1 MEFWRQVIQQLRQ
14 IWSSLSRPAQVG
26 YALIATVSLAVVA
39 GVGIWASR
47 PEYRLLASDLDPQA
61 AAELV
66 AELDRQ
72 SVPYQITGGGT
83 QIQVPVTQWNKARM
97 DLAMAGVASG
107 PKGFEL
113 FDQTTFGTTPFVE
126 QLTYTRA
133 MIGEL
138 QRVIEDLESVDKAKV
153 MIARP
158 EPTPFVREQKPVTA
172 SVVVWAKRSGSIS
185 SREVEGIIALLSG
198 SLAGLVPENVN
209 VLDHNGRALSQAK
222 IESLSGLNSEQLRY
236 QRELESYLASKAEQV
251 LSRLVGPENAIVRV
265 SAEINYENIAQTSE
279 LFGPDEGV
287 VTTESKTTS
296 DSSAPGTQGGQGPAG
311 VGTALPQGGAP
322 APTGT
327 APPETTS
334 EITSDSQYAVSKR
347 SIQKMVPPGA
357 IRRLTVAVLLLPRE
371 KNDPDTNEPLTPE
384 PVEQPVIQKARDL
397 TIQALGITNSDHVT
411 VRAVAPREP
420 PVKPDAS
427 WSEVIQEYLPLL
439 EVARLALLGIAL
451 LAAFLVAW
459 RTIRRIFGLVRPP
472 VTPEVARLQA
482 QIASQAATRPDAIAA
497 ILRQWLTES

>member
-1 MEFWRQVIQQLRQ
+1 MEFWRQVIQQVRQ
-14 IWSSLSRPAQVG
+14 IWSSLSRPARVG
-26 YALIATVSLAVVA
+26 YALVAIVSLAVVA

-47 PEYRLLASDLDPQA
+47 PEYRVLASDLDPKA

-72 SVPYQITGGGT
+72 SVPYRITGAGT
-83 QIQVPVTQWNKARM
+83 QIQVPVMQWNKARM
-97 DLAMAGVASG
+97 DLAMAGVAGG

-185 SREVEGIIALLSG
+185 SREVDGIIALLSG
-198 SLAGLVPENVN
+198 SLAGLMPENVS
-209 VLDHNGRALSQAK
+209 VLDHNGRTLSQPK
-222 IESLSGLNSEQLRY
+222 IESLSGLNSEQLAY

-265 SAEINYENIAQTSE
+265 SAKINYDNIAQTAE

-287 VTTESKTTS
+287 PTSENKTIS
-296 DSSAPGTQGGQGPAG
+296 DSSAQGTQGAQ
-311 VGTALPQGGAP
+311 GTAGANAQGGTPGAM
-322 APTGT
+322 GT
-327 APPETTS
+327 AAPETSSETTS
-334 EITSDSQYAVSKR
+334 DTEFAVSKR

-357 IRRLTVAVLLLPRE
+357 IEQLTVAVLLLPRE
-371 KNDPDTNEPLTPE
+371 EFDPVTNERIKSAAVPADIITSAEELTA
-384 PVEQPVIQKARDL
+384 K
-397 TIQALGITNSDHVT
+397 ALGINDMALVE
-411 VRAVAPREP
+411 VRAVPPKDPAPQVRP
-420 PVKPDAS
+420 S
-427 WSEVIQEYLPLL
+427 WGEVMQEYLPWL

-482 QIASQAATRPDAIAA
+482 QIASQAATRPEAIAA

>member
-26 YALIATVSLAVVA
+26 YALIATVSLAVIA

-47 PEYRLLASDLDPQA
+47 PEYRMLASDLDPQA

-198 SLAGLVPENVN
+198 SLAGLVPENVS

-296 DSSAPGTQGGQGPAG
+296 DSSAPGTQGGQGA
-311 VGTALPQGGAP
+311 VGANNQNQGS

-371 KNDPDTNEPLTPE
+371 EFDPVTNERKKSAAVPIDIINTA
-384 PVEQPVIQKARDL
+384 KDL
-397 TIQALGITNSDHVT
+397 TAKALGADMSSVE
-411 VRAVAPREP
+411 VRAVPPKDPAPQVPR
-420 PVKPDAS
+420 S
-427 WSEVIQEYLPLL
+427 WGEVMQEYLPWL

>member
-47 PEYRLLASDLDPQA
+47 PEYRVLASDLDPQA

-72 SVPYQITGGGT
+72 SVPYQITAGGT

-198 SLAGLVPENVN
+198 SLAGLVPENVS

-296 DSSAPGTQGGQGPAG
+296 DSSAPGTQGGQGSAG
-311 VGTALPQGGAP
+311 VGSALPQGGAP

-371 KNDPDTNEPLTPE
+371 EFDPVTNERKKSATVPGDIITSAKELTA
-384 PVEQPVIQKARDL
+384 K
-397 TIQALGITNSDHVT
+397 ALGADMNSVE
-411 VRAVAPREP
+411 VRAVPPKDPSPQVPR
-420 PVKPDAS
+420 S
-427 WSEVIQEYLPLL
+427 WGEVMQEYLPWL